1 MEENN
6 TKKRDWISA
15 ADDWIREKDRF
26 GHFAQFNYRGKQ
38 GYGTP
43 IGGICS
49 LFISVSVFLVVCTQL
64 GALVY
69 SHSWNQSSVVRY
81 VDIKNGKSVEPYE
94 IDAGL
99 FVPTFAIITN
109 SSGVNTFNNDTL
121 FEWTFVQT
129 NKEGPV
135 PTENIPAISCYDYI
149 TGDKWADFTE
159 D

>member
-1 MEENN
+1 MEE
-6 TKKRDWISA
+6 KKRDWISA

-49 LFISVSVFLVVCTQL
+49 LLISVSVFLVVCTQL
-64 GALVY
+64 GAVAY
-69 SHSWNQSSVVRY
+69 SPSWNQSSVVRY
-81 VDIKNGKSVEPYE
+81 VEIKNGKSDEPYE

-99 FVPTFAIITN
+99 FVPTFAIITD
-109 SSGVNTFNNDTL
+109 SSGVITFNNDTL
-121 FEWTFVQT
+121 FDWTFVQT
-129 NKEGPV
+129 NKEGPL

-149 TGDKWADFTE
+149 TGDKWANFSE
-159 D
+159 N